1 MLYHQQSRFAEEE
14 PGYSKRSLLHFA
26 WDWMPVSMWCFHIPL
41 GGAVS
46 HWWHSLNLLAEQCG
60 RRDKGTVSCP
70 PQTRKHTRNHVL
82 HSCEGLVK
90 YLLMVLW
97 IWVGKGGVKRKI
109 TSSLELPIP
118 FKDRWATMKPEFYNN
133 SFRRNTAPNFIHSEN
148 VLNTREAQGKRR
160 QVLKKKVLLPSCPPV
175 FSWDPGKGWVEG
187 QSSSLIQWLGHT
199 CHLGEMMI
207 RNLAGHFSVTT
218 NCSAHL
224 DMTVWSRFQQTILI

>member
-1 MLYHQQSRFAEEE
+1 
-14 PGYSKRSLLHFA
+14 
-26 WDWMPVSMWCFHIPL
+26 MWYFHIPL

-118 FKDRWATMKPEFYNN
+118 FKDRWATMKPEFYNS
-133 SFRRNTAPNFIHSEN
+133 SFRRNTAPNFIQAEN
-148 VLNTREAQGKRR
+148 VLNMWEAQGKRK
-160 QVLKKKVLLPSCPPV
+160 QVLKKRFCSLPAPLYSPGTLERGELKDRAPHWY
-175 FSWDPGKGWVEG
+175 SDWDIHV
-187 QSSSLIQWLGHT
+187 
-199 CHLGEMMI
+199 
-207 RNLAGHFSVTT
+207 
-218 NCSAHL
+218 
-224 DMTVWSRFQQTILI
+224 ILERWW